1 MLKYLS
7 LILLVTLCFA
17 QELPQTFKQ
26 LSTPLYNSLEP
37 LCKCADIPSVEVLLN
52 GYKKELKEVKAFG
65 YKADEDTRKTKEYLF
80 KLRKLQK
87 TYDEILYQIHLS
99 INKSINE
106 NNYELFILLTEYK
119 FDGLLKSTALYTKA
133 LHFYE
138 KNKIKKKIEF
148 FEEKI
153 KYTKIEEATTQEFF
167 NVATTDEY
175 NSNTKQTNTSKK
187 VKIQAQDK
195 GKYIAIYIENLN
207 PYTITIRVKNRLKN
221 FTYDSYMKNQFT
233 LKSGV
238 KKEYMRLYKQDGRF
252 TFSYSFSYTWI
263 IGSVDAVHDDSYVYA
278 FPYAKGT
285 SHRVTQ
291 GYNGKYTHKGHSQYA
306 IDFGMKIGT
315 KVHAARDGVV
325 VKIKEDS
332 SKGGIGREF
341 SQYGNYVSMEHS
353 DSTLATYYHL
363 NKDGVIPKLRDT
375 VKRGE
380 FIAYSGNTGY
390 SSGPHLHL
398 SIFKADSATRTKTIP
413 IQLMSKKGIVKEV
426 VQSVVYTAK

>member
-221 FTYDSYMKNQFT
+221 FTYD
-233 LKSGV
+233 
-238 KKEYMRLYKQDGRF
+238 
-252 TFSYSFSYTWI
+252 W
-263 IGSVDAVHDDSYVYA
+263 
-278 FPYAKGT
+278 
-285 SHRVTQ
+285 
-291 GYNGKYTHKGHSQYA
+291 
-306 IDFGMKIGT
+306 
-315 KVHAARDGVV
+315 
-325 VKIKEDS
+325 
-332 SKGGIGREF
+332 
-341 SQYGNYVSMEHS
+341 
-353 DSTLATYYHL
+353 
-363 NKDGVIPKLRDT
+363 
-375 VKRGE
+375 
-380 FIAYSGNTGY
+380 SGNLNSHT
-390 SSGPHLHL
+390 
-398 SIFKADSATRTKTIP
+398 F
-413 IQLMSKKGIVKEV
+413 
-426 VQSVVYTAK
+426 